1 MSSRRA
7 RSQDRRRLEEA
18 SNTKMNLF
26 IMNLYKSIHQGDTEV
41 MSKQL
46 IMKRLKLIMKQSQEF
61 ISVMKLKS
69 SLVILA

>member
-26 IMNLYKSIHQGDTEV
+26 IMNLNKSIHQGDTEV

>member
-18 SNTKMNLF
+18 SNTKMNLL
-26 IMNLYKSIHQGDTEV
+26 IMNLNKSIHQVDTEV

-46 IMKRLKLIMKQSQEF
+46 VIKKPKLIMKQSQEV
-61 ISVMKLKS
+61 ISVTKFKS
-69 SLVILA
+69 NLLILA